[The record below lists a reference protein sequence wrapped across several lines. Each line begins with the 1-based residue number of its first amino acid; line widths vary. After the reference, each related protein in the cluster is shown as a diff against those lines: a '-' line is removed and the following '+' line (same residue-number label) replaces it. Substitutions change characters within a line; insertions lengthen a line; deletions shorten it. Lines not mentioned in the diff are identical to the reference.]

1 MVIRPLKKL
10 IKFADKEG
18 KTEPLPE
25 VKSNTEIKQL
35 ATAITGL
42 IKKLEEATPQTKK
55 II

>member
-1 MVIRPLKKL
+1 MRNNI
-10 IKFADKEG
+10 IQFQEKEG
-18 KTEPLPE
+18 KSEPLPE